1 MKKLILLSALF
12 LTFTITNAQKCKPS
26 KVSKQPNGDELNLF
40 GGKVRNGGFGSN
52 DKSIYSVYIAQN
64 EEGKKGTTL
73 VAVLSEYVKSK
84 REYNDAINNFLNENN
99 LKNSTLEIRV
109 NGKPLKFKATSCTQ
123 QPSKFLGDIK
133 AYNVIFESDI
143 SKSQIEDLQKFD
155 LQKFRLVIGGHP
167 YESTFK
173 KPNKKTRKLKEAFA
187 CVNMENVFE
196 LKKKEATEMDLTEVT
211 KSDYSKAIKGKWAL
225 QGSNGKVLEFLDN
238 NFVYSKKGVKLT
250 EGSYKIVGNKM
261 IITSSAGN
269 SVSEITMFLKD
280 MLILKEKSEE
290 NTYERIN

>member
-12 LTFTITNAQKCKPS
+12 LTFTITNAQDCKPS
-26 KVSKQPNGDELNLF
+26 KVSEQLNGDIVNLY
-40 GGKVRNGGFGSN
+40 GGKIRNGGFGSN

-99 LKNSTLEIRV
+99 LKTSTLEIRV

-143 SKSQIEDLQKFD
+143 SKSQIEELQKFD
-155 LQKFRLVIGGHP
+155 LEKFRLVIGGHP
-167 YESTFK
+167 YERYFK
-173 KPNKKTRKLKEAFA
+173 KPTKRTGKLKEAFS
-187 CVNMENVFE
+187 CIDMKNVFE
-196 LKKKEATEMDLTEVT
+196 LEKKDATEMDLTEVE
-211 KSDYSKAIKGKWAL
+211 KSEYSNFIKGKWVL
-225 QGSNGKVLEFLDN
+225 QGSNGKVLKFLDK
-238 NFVYSKKGVKLT
+238 NFIYSKKGVKLT

-261 IITSSAGN
+261 ITTSSSGN
-269 SVSEITMFLKD
+269 GVSEIIMFLKD
-280 MLILKEKSEE
+280 MLMLKEKSEE

>member
-99 LKNSTLEIRV
+99 LKNSTLEIRI
-109 NGKPLKFKATSCTQ
+109 NGKALKFKATSCTQ

-143 SKSQIEDLQKFD
+143 SKAQIEELQKFD
-155 LQKFRLVIGGHP
+155 LEKFRLVVGGHH
-167 YESTFK
+167 YERFFK
-173 KPNKKTRKLKEAFA
+173 KPTKRTRKLKEAFA

-196 LKKKEATEMDLTEVT
+196 LKRVKIDKTHLENHVEKFEKAFEGT
-211 KSDYSKAIKGKWAL
+211 K
-225 QGSNGKVLEFLDN
+225 
-238 NFVYSKKGVKLT
+238 
-250 EGSYKIVGNKM
+250 
-261 IITSSAGN
+261 
-269 SVSEITMFLKD
+269 
-280 MLILKEKSEE
+280 IL
-290 NTYERIN
+290 R